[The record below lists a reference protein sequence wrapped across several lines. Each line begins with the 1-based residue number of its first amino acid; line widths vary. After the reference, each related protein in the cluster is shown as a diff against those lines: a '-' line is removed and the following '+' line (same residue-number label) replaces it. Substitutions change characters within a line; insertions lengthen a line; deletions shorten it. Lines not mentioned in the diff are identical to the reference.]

1 MLNIKYFLI
10 YFFVLIS
17 SYSFAQKKINERKN
31 RDFEFYLEQYLNN
44 VYATDSL
51 ALTLINLAQ
60 TNYQKSK
67 AYSIYGGNKYISGN
81 YIEAIKYY
89 QKAKYFVTKTDSIG
103 DHGDIMVGLM
113 TSYRRAGF
121 IVESNA
127 YLDSIEKFSSKF
139 PPAIKERGMMYTLMK
154 VYDIDE
160 DYCKAADVR
169 EKHLKL
175 VEEES
180 RNTERGNRYNF
191 ALWAQLNYVQIKCGM
206 LEKAVLSMQKA
217 DAYLQRIKGIDP
229 IMMKDF
235 HMMNKALIYHNHN
248 NNELSRVY
256 FDSACMY
263 VAKEKSIALQKVVY
277 SERLEAKIDDV
288 DETLFYLQKLKDISK
303 KESTITKNM
312 AADEA
317 VRKQKLIQTKEN
329 DILMLTSGV
338 ILLLALGVLSLVLY
352 RRKQRLLKVKYQ
364 KIIDDLQKSKDLV
377 LFSEEKIKED
387 FLVKEETVLAV
398 EKDFLLTPEKE
409 KELLKNLES
418 FERKKLY
425 TTKSISASQMAVM
438 LKTNTKY
445 LSYLLKK
452 FRGEDFYSYINTCRI
467 NFIVNELSQN
477 PQLLQYKISVLSD
490 MCGYNTHSQFGSNFK
505 NIKGISPSE
514 FIRFL
519 IKDQK
524 K

>member
-1 MLNIKYFLI
+1 MWKIKCFLI
-10 YFFVLIS
+10 YFFILIS
-17 SYSFAQKKINERKN
+17 GYSFAQKKIDERKN
-31 RDFEFYLEQYLNN
+31 REFNFFLEQYVNGL
-44 VYATDSL
+44 YATDSL
-51 ALTLINLAQ
+51 ALTLIDLAQ

-67 AYSIYGGNKYISGN
+67 AYTIYGGNKYISGN

-89 QKAKYFVTKTDSIG
+89 QKAKYFVAKTDSIG

-139 PPAIKERGMMYTLMK
+139 SPTIKKRGMMYTLMK

-160 DYCKAADVR
+160 DYCKAADLR

-175 VEEES
+175 FEKENLHS
-180 RNTERGNRYNF
+180 ERGNRYNF
-191 ALWAQLNYVQIKCGM
+191 ALWVQLSYVQLKCG
-206 LEKAVLSMQKA
+206 LFKKAVLSMQKA

-303 KESTITKNM
+303 KESTITKNL

-329 DILMLTSGV
+329 DILILTSGV
-338 ILLLALGVLSLVLY
+338 ILLLALGVLSLFLY
-352 RRKQRLLKVKYQ
+352 RRKQRFLKAKYQ
-364 KIIDDLQKSKDLV
+364 DIIADLQKSKEAIPL
-377 LFSEEKIKED
+377 SEEKINEES
-387 FLVKEETVLAV
+387 LVKEAVLV
-398 EKDFLLTPEKE
+398 IEKDFLLTPEKE

-467 NFIVNELSQN
+467 NYIVNELSQN
-477 PQLLQYKISVLSD
+477 PQLLQYKIAVLSD

-519 IKDQK
+519 IKTK
-524 K
+524 KNS

>member
-1 MLNIKYFLI
+1 MLSIKYFLI

-17 SYSFAQKKINERKN
+17 SYSFAQKKIDERKN
-31 RDFEFYLEQYLNN
+31 REFEFYLKQYVNGL
-44 VYATDSL
+44 YATDSL
-51 ALTLINLAQ
+51 ALTLIDLAQ
-60 TNYQKSK
+60 TDYQKSK
-67 AYSIYGGNKYISGN
+67 AYNIYAGNKYINGD
-81 YIEAIKYY
+81 YIEAVKYY
-89 QKAKYFVTKTDSIG
+89 QKARYFVSKTDSIG
-103 DHGDIMVGLM
+103 DYGDIMVALM

-139 PPAIKERGMMYTLMK
+139 SPAIKERGMMYTLMK

-160 DYCKAADVR
+160 DYCKAADIR

-175 VEEES
+175 VEKEG
-180 RNTERGNRYNF
+180 RNTERGNRLNF
-191 ALWAQLNYVQIKCGM
+191 ALWAQLNYVQLKCG
-206 LEKAVLSMQKA
+206 LVEKAVLSMQKA
-217 DAYLQRIKGIDP
+217 DAYLHKIKGNEP
-229 IMMKDF
+229 LMMKDF
-235 HMMNKALIYHNHN
+235 HMMNKALMHLN
-248 NNELSRVY
+248 NNKDLARVY

-263 VAKEKSIALQKVVY
+263 VAKEKSIALQKVIY
-277 SERLEAKIDDV
+277 SERIEAKIDDA
-288 DETLFYLQKLKDISK
+288 DEALLYLQKLNDISK
-303 KESTITKNM
+303 KESTITKNL

-329 DILMLTSGV
+329 DILILTSGV
-338 ILLLALGVLSLVLY
+338 ILLLALGVLSLFLY
-352 RRKQRLLKVKYQ
+352 RRKQRFLKAKYQ
-364 KIIDDLQKSKDLV
+364 NIIADLQKSKEAIP
-377 LFSEEKIKED
+377 SPEEKISEE
-387 FLVKEETVLAV
+387 FLVKEEAVLV
-398 EKDFLLTPEKE
+398 IEKDLLLTPEKE

-467 NFIVNELSQN
+467 NYIVNELSQN
-477 PQLLQYKISVLSD
+477 PQLLQYKIAVLSD

-519 IKDQK
+519 EKDQK
-524 K
+524 NS